1 VRRRVAQYVEK
12 DYERVLEHSK
22 LAHASLH
29 AAERVDGINDENEG
43 APTTGCLRKF
53 QATTML
59 SQDIDPLAWAFD
71 LQCRPRLPGR
81 CLSLVR
87 LLILTLHLI
96 GVSDRIK
103 CNSAYLDPIHMQ
115 HADCPGQTLGFVL
128 IHRFVSSIQRAYF
141 PERLIF
147 TMLKNSLHARLEQ
160 YSMLGMRRKGESLI
174 FSFLSPFKS
183 RLKRADLLYLQR
195 ERNRHST
202 CSSEI
207 ERCCMPSK
215 IVLITGC
222 W

>member
-1 VRRRVAQYVEK
+1 M
-12 DYERVLEHSK
+12 VLHSILKTMTRALQHSK

-29 AAERVDGINDENEG
+29 DAERVDGIDESHNS
-43 APTTGCLRKF
+43 APMTRCLRKF

-59 SQDIDPLAWAFD
+59 GQDIDPLTGAFD
-71 LQCRPRLPGR
+71 LQRRPRLLGMQ
-81 CLSLVR
+81 LSLVR